1 MNIREKVVMITG
13 ASQGIGLATARLFAQ
28 RGAKVALVARSAE
41 TLQHI
46 EAEWQAQGLEV
57 RAFPADL
64 RDAEAIRSV
73 VNAIVQTYGRVDLL
87 INNAGQGIS
96 GAIADLDSQIY
107 QHVFALNV
115 VGPLL
120 MMQAV
125 IPMMRKIKGGLI
137 INISSMVSAFRLP
150 GNGGYAS
157 TKAALN
163 KLSEIARVEL
173 APKNIRLV
181 VVYPG
186 QTTTNFGQHVLG
198 DPAARLA
205 GMGQGQPDGA
215 DNPEQVAEKILWAA
229 EQEPEEVYM
238 HEEWLAPVSTLTPL
252 GQE

>member
-1 MNIREKVVMITG
+1 MNIREKVVIITG

-28 RGAKVALVARSAE
+28 SGAKVALVARSAE

-46 EAEWQAQGLEV
+46 EAEWRVQKIEV

-64 RDAEAIRSV
+64 RNAEAIRSV
-73 VNAIVQTYGRVDLL
+73 VNAIVQTYGRVDVL
-87 INNAGQGIS
+87 INNAGQGVS

-107 QHVFALNV
+107 QHIFALNV

-125 IPMMRKIKGGLI
+125 IPTMRKMKGGLI
-137 INISSMVSAFRLP
+137 INISSLVSAFRLP

-173 APKNIRLV
+173 APENIRVV

-205 GMGQGQPDGA
+205 GMGKGQPGGA
-215 DNPEQVAEKILWAA
+215 DSPDQVAEKILYAA

-238 HEEWLAPVSTLTPL
+238 HEEWLSPASILAPPA
-252 GQE
+252 QK